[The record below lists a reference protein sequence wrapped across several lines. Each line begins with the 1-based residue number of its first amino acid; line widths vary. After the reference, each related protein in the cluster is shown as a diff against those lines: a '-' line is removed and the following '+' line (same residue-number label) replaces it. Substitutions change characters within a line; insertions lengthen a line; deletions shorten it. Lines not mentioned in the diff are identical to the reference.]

1 MALGLRSRL
10 EAAFVFSLP
19 LAWYGGLFAL
29 LIAPSTERAAGR
41 FAAAQPAPEFPAVAW
56 SPAVYEAP
64 IDAPSAPPD
73 AEPGAVER
81 PPPEPAAAEPGAVE
95 RPPPEPAAAEPSPVE
110 GPAAGRAPGRAA
122 AQIDRRVRT
131 GPPPAGGERR
141 RARRADCDTDEG
153 IVQIA
158 EARFQVPRELVDYY
172 SRNLAEAARLAA
184 VSWHRGPDGEVDG
197 FRLRRMSCANV
208 LRQAGLRNGDV
219 IHAING
225 REVTTIA
232 QALKAYARLRGKR
245 SLRLRVTRRD
255 GSEVSLRYRLL

>member
-1 MALGLRSRL
+1 MQL
-10 EAAFVFSLP
+10 
-19 LAWYGGLFAL
+19 
-29 LIAPSTERAAGR
+29 
-41 FAAAQPAPEFPAVAW
+41 
-56 SPAVYEAP
+56 
-64 IDAPSAPPD
+64 D
-73 AEPGAVER
+73 
-81 PPPEPAAAEPGAVE
+81 
-95 RPPPEPAAAEPSPVE
+95 
-110 GPAAGRAPGRAA
+110 
-122 AQIDRRVRT
+122 
-131 GPPPAGGERR
+131 
-141 RARRADCDTDEG
+141 
-153 IVQIA
+153 

-184 VSWHRGPDGEVDG
+184 VSWHSGPGGEVDG

-255 GSEVSLRYRLL
+255 GSEVSLRYRLI